1 MLLSFLT
8 FSSLFF
14 FSRAHDSA
22 RPLVRLALGYSDPVV
37 SPILPL
43 VVRNVQLVGLTT
55 CAPQGNTTNASSIQW
70 GPCDP
75 SLVANPSLSCG
86 FFEIPLD
93 YHDSSAGKGRLA
105 VIKANATGERRGTFF
120 VNPGW

>member
-1 MLLSFLT
+1 MT
-8 FSSLFF
+8 
-14 FSRAHDSA
+14 
-22 RPLVRLALGYSDPVV
+22 
-37 SPILPL
+37 
-43 VVRNVQLVGLTT
+43 
-55 CAPQGNTTNASSIQW
+55 NTSSIQW

-93 YHDSSAGKGRLA
+93 YQNPWAGKGRLA

-120 VNPGW
+120 MNPGWSPSRASPAAVCELNVITGGPGVPGLEALDETSELLRAQVGGSYDIVSWDPRGVGTLSV